1 MSYFTPGNL
10 EIANEIIS
18 RYPVAKSALIP
29 LLHLAQEQEGWVTD
43 DAMRQIA
50 ELTDTTPAEVKGT
63 GSFYEMFKFHPVGK
77 YMVNVCTNLSCQLLG
92 GEELLAH
99 AEKTLGVKAGGTT
112 ADGMFTIEDVECIAA
127 CTEAPC
133 LQVNY
138 RYKLRVTTDDSIAH
152 RRHPQRPGDRHPR
165 ARHARP
171 CSSAHS
177 GCRRAGV
184 LPPEQATE
192 RPVWLAR
199 NDELAP
205 DGTAE
210 GLRKTHAVRSACPW
224 LRRQRRPQDRHV
236 AIRARRQLH
245 LDRYEATDGYR
256 RPAPRTRP
264 HTRRGPR
271 RGPRGN
277 GARPRW
283 RRFPGRRQVGLH
295 ATRQISRT
303 TSLSTATSPS
313 RAPTRTACS
322 WSAILTS

>member
-1 MSYFTPGNL
+1 MSYFTPDNL
-10 EIANEIIS
+10 AIADEIIS

-43 DAMRQIA
+43 AAMRQIA

-138 RYKLRVTTDDSIAH
+138 RYRLRVTDEDFDELIDDIRNS
-152 RRHPQRPGDRHPR
+152 R
-165 ARHARP
+165 ADDIPEHGTLGRVRQHIPVDAM
-171 CSSAHS
+171 
-177 GCRRAGV
+177 AGIV
-184 LPPEQATE
+184 PPDQANV

-199 NDELAP
+199 NDEPAP
-205 DGTAE
+205 AGAAE
-210 GLRKTHAVRSACPW
+210 GEEV
-224 LRRQRRPQDRHV
+224 
-236 AIRARRQLH
+236 
-245 LDRYEATDGYR
+245 
-256 RPAPRTRP
+256 
-264 HTRRGPR
+264 
-271 RGPRGN
+271 
-277 GARPRW
+277 
-283 RRFPGRRQVGLH
+283 
-295 ATRQISRT
+295 
-303 TSLSTATSPS
+303 
-313 RAPTRTACS
+313 
-322 WSAILTS
+322 

>member
-1 MSYFTPGNL
+1 MSYFAPDNL
-10 EIANEIIS
+10 AIADEIIS

-43 DAMRQIA
+43 AAMRQIA

-138 RYKLRVTTDDSIAH
+138 RYRLRVTDGDFDELIDDI
-152 RRHPQRPGDRHPR
+152 RNGR
-165 ARHARP
+165 ADDIPEHGTLGRVRQHIPVDAM
-171 CSSAHS
+171 
-177 GCRRAGV
+177 AGIV
-184 LPPEQATE
+184 PPEQANV

-199 NDELAP
+199 NDEPAP
-205 DGTAE
+205 AGAAE
-210 GLRKTHAVRSACPW
+210 GEEV
-224 LRRQRRPQDRHV
+224 
-236 AIRARRQLH
+236 
-245 LDRYEATDGYR
+245 
-256 RPAPRTRP
+256 
-264 HTRRGPR
+264 
-271 RGPRGN
+271 
-277 GARPRW
+277 
-283 RRFPGRRQVGLH
+283 
-295 ATRQISRT
+295 
-303 TSLSTATSPS
+303 
-313 RAPTRTACS
+313 
-322 WSAILTS
+322 